1 MGLEP
6 ILYELMRL
14 VSLPLDY
21 SAILVVVL
29 GIEPR
34 IVESKSTVLPLHYTT
49 AWCRWEDSNLRSYKR
64 QIYSLLS
71 LSILT
76 TTTWLLRRD
85 SNP

>member
-21 SAILVVVL
+21 SAILVVAL

-49 AWCRWEDSNLRSYKR
+49 TLVPLVGLEP
-64 QIYSLLS
+64 
-71 LSILT
+71 T
-76 TTTWLLRRD
+76 E
-85 SNP
+85 PGF